1 MLGGSILLDL
11 RQEASVDV
19 AQLRLPLKR
28 EVERGKSQDIFV
40 MLVFFN
46 ELVSL
51 LIDLVPLQREY
62 VGSEGL
68 NISVPSL
75 KYRLVLKENKNGDAQ
90 DERGHDLCG
99 IRIASVFETYQGR
112 IGCH

>member
-28 EVERGKSQDIFV
+28 EIERGKSQDIFV

-51 LIDLVPLQREY
+51 LIDLVSLQR

-75 KYRLVLKENKNGDAQ
+75 KYRLDLKENKNGDAQ